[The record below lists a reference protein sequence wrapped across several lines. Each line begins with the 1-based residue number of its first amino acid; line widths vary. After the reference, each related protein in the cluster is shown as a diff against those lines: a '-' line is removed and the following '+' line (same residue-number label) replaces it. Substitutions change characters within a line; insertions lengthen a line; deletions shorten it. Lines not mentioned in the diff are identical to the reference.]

1 MLRVYEYGKEQRAN
15 HIIDLTVGGIY
26 SFWLLNY
33 ANAQRKHPILCTTT
47 QWNSMKPAETT
58 RTHTDHLI
66 KPTQKHKNKPIN
78 NEQ

>member
-47 QWNSMKPAETT
+47 QWNSMKTAETT
-58 RTHTDHLI
+58 RTHRPFNKTDT
-66 KPTQKHKNKPIN
+66 KTQKQAN
-78 NEQ
+78 QQ